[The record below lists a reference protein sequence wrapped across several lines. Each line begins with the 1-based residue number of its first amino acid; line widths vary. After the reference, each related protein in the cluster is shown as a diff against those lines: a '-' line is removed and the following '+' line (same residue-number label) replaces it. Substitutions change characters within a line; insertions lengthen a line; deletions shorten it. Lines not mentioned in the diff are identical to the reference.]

1 MKYLLKKIKTGAAV
15 VTVCIST
22 TFVCGGCSGD
32 VRDAESVHVSGDA
45 QILEESQEQMVGEID
60 ADFGGV
66 DEAGIRVTDVA
77 GSESGAVECGHAS
90 PSEVSETS
98 KAMLSIAEI
107 SDFPVAKPNLIEI
120 DYVDY
125 EEGMVSVYFRSRV
138 KWTEPI
144 VRVTDASDQAYPAK
158 VEKISEEICTILVEG
173 LEVSGEYE
181 FLLGGLIERESEE
194 LTTLKGYFEKPEI
207 APGA

>member
-1 MKYLLKKIKTGAAV
+1 MNHLFKKIKTGTAV
-15 VTVCIST
+15 AMVCVST
-22 TFVCGGCSGD
+22 AFICGGCGENVQD
-32 VRDAESVHVSGDA
+32 KEAVYVSDEE
-45 QILEESQEQMVGEID
+45 QILEESQDQMVDEGEKQD
-60 ADFGGV
+60 EETFTTEVVGS
-66 DEAGIRVTDVA
+66 EAGT
-77 GSESGAVECGHAS
+77 VEYGLAS

-107 SDFPVAKPNLIEI
+107 SDFPVAKPNLVEI

-125 EEGMVSVYFRSRV
+125 EEGIVSVYFRSRV
-138 KWTEPI
+138 EWTAPI

-158 VEKISEEICTILVEG
+158 VEKISEKTCTILVEG

-194 LTTLKGYFEKPEI
+194 LTTLKGYFEKSEI